1 MWFMILGPA
10 CIALLLLLL
19 FLQVA
24 VISSC
29 PVQVVLHCCC
39 RLLELVSCL
48 VVSDVS
54 PAGQH
59 FATMVSSLFVPW
71 LSCSACCG
79 WLWLFRLSCIADAV
93 DVAAGS
99 SWLIV
104 VQFDVPPPWST
115 LSKLARVMVAL
126 QCTVHCSAVSLLA
139 CR

>member
-59 FATMVSSLFVPW
+59 FATMPGFHNSSSLGCPALHVAVG
-71 LSCSACCG
+71 SGCSGCLA
-79 WLWLFRLSCIADAV
+79 LPMLLM
-93 DVAAGS
+93 
-99 SWLIV
+99 L
-104 VQFDVPPPWST
+104 
-115 LSKLARVMVAL
+115 LLARAG
-126 QCTVHCSAVSLLA
+126 
-139 CR
+139 